1 MSPASARLRPWV
13 GSAALHL
20 IFIALLAG
28 FAVQWRVDPPLPQL
42 AIQGSVVRYED
53 LPPSVKA
60 GKPLR
65 ETVPVPPQP
74 PVAKKP
80 ELQPEPTPEPEP
92 DPKVEQKRVADEQA
106 RVAAVRERADQ
117 QRAVTE
123 QKTKDA
129 AAAAE
134 KKRLTAQA
142 EAKQQQETLQA
153 KQRQQEQQAA
163 KLQADREAKLRAQRE
178 AELKRALASEEEGEA
193 FQRSGVVD
201 EYRTLLTQAIERNWI
216 RPPSAKPGLECTLNV
231 TQATGGT
238 VLAVTI
244 GACNGDQ
251 AVRESITN
259 AVYRSSPLPA
269 PRDPRA
275 FERRLVMVFK
285 PTE

>member
-1 MSPASARLRPWV
+1 MPPFASARLRPWV

-42 AIQGSVVRYED
+42 AIQGSMVRYED

-65 ETVPVPPQP
+65 ESVPVPLQPQP

-80 ELQPEPTPEPEP
+80 EPQLESKP
-92 DPKVEQKRVADEQA
+92 DPAVEQKRVADEQA
-106 RVAAVRERADQ
+106 RVAAERERADQ

-142 EAKQQQETLQA
+142 KAKQQQETLQA